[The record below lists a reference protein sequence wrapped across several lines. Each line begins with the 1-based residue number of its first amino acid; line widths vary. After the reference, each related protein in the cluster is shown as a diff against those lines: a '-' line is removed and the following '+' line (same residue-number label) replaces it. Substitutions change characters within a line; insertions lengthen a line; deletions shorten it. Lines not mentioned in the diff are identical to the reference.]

1 MLWAPESVYRK
12 SGIRC
17 YPCRLLLRD
26 PSNPVLQATNIT
38 MQVCL
43 QLKNA
48 QNFEG
53 SGRPKCCIVLQWHA
67 EAPTLSFA
75 RIALAS
81 VVSMV
86 SFSSCNSASLLLN
99 YFLLK
104 LVKPLC
110 PWGSKGNPNATTNM
124 RRRSPTACDL
134 AAPYR
139 FFSSLRHSSVVAV
152 HGSVAVPTEVL
163 HQSKN
168 PMAIANQI
176 SINIQHTM

>member
-110 PWGSKGNPNATTNM
+110 PWGSKGNPNATTSM

-134 AAPYR
+134 APPYR
-139 FFSSLRHSSVVAV
+139 FFPLCGTHRWW
-152 HGSVAVPTEVL
+152 
-163 HQSKN
+163 QF
-168 PMAIANQI
+168 MAPLQFLQKFYINRKTQWRLQI
-176 SINIQHTM
+176 KYP